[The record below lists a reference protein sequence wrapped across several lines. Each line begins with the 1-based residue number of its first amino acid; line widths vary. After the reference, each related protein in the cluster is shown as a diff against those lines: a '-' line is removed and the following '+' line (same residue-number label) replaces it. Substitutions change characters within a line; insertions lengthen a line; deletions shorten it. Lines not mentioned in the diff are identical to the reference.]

1 MGLMLQSYIV
11 TMWHD
16 RKCRSRS
23 SAMKRNL
30 KGSKITDSRPRNYG
44 SFKFIKFVLKTA
56 PNRGAKFGIARK
68 MLYLCTRNMKLRV
81 RVKAAA
87 QHSSSEL
94 GSAFAL
100 HFTCS
105 CVRTNKAVSGG
116 PMQIVAKYLI
126 PCKNTFKHYGKDF
139 VWSKTEQE
147 PV

>member
-1 MGLMLQSYIV
+1 MALWHCGMWRPRCPKTARSNQS
-11 TMWHD
+11 
-16 RKCRSRS
+16 
-23 SAMKRNL
+23 A
-30 KGSKITDSRPRNYG
+30 SKITASSVVYYVSVEFDE
-44 SFKFIKFVLKTA
+44 FVLKID
-56 PNRGAKFGIARK
+56 PIRRPKFGTSKK

-139 VWSKTEQE
+139 V
-147 PV
+147 